1 MELFEVASRKKY
13 RFPFRG
19 MISVED
25 LWDLNMTQLDSI
37 YKVLSK
43 SVKTEKE
50 EESLLTAKKCDEDL
64 ENMVEIVKRVF
75 KVKKDEAEAA
85 KNAREKA
92 QKKERLLEI
101 LAKKQDESL
110 NAKSEEELLKMI
122 DELE

>member
-25 LWDLNMTQLDSI
+25 LWDLNMTQLDSV

-50 EESLLTAKKCDEDL
+50 EESLLTAKKGDEDL

-75 KVKKDEAEAA
+75 NVKKDEAEAA
-85 KNAREKA
+85 KNAHEKA
-92 QKKERLLEI
+92 KKKERLLEI

>member
-25 LWDLNMTQLDSI
+25 LWDLNMTQLDSV

-50 EESLLTAKKCDEDL
+50 EESLLTVKEGNEDL

-85 KNAREKA
+85 KNAQEKA
-92 QKKERLLEI
+92 KKKERLLEI

-110 NAKSEEELLKMI
+110 NAKSEEELLKML